1 MPKREPKWMRDARKN
16 GLSITTTE
24 IGMTSIP
31 ADDSR
36 KLPYVIVP
44 VPPST
49 NNLFP
54 TSKNRKTGKAV
65 RYKSK
70 EYTAWLK
77 VALPIIKNLKSPEKY
92 PCEIMIRCGTEL
104 NSRSDIANR
113 EKAITDAC
121 VTAKV
126 IDGDSVKYITD
137 VVLRYRPD
145 DAIDGVRVEFR
156 NPSED

>member
-16 GLSITTTE
+16 GLAITTTDV
-24 IGMTSIP
+24 GATSVP
-31 ADDSR
+31 VNDSR

-44 VPPST
+44 VPPSA

-54 TSKNRKTGKAV
+54 GKSH

-70 EYTAWLK
+70 EYKEWLK
-77 VALPIIKNLKSPEKY
+77 VALPIIEKLKPPDKY

-104 NSRSDIANR
+104 NCRSDIANR

-126 IDGDSVKYITD
+126 IVGDSVKYITD

-156 NPSED
+156 KPSEE